1 MTRQLLDAGF
11 RHVRPPGVELG
22 EIVWMAANVVMGP
35 CFARCIGGTLS
46 RRLYRSLD
54 TLLAADSYPYGDG
67 DGTTTFTLPDLRER
81 FAMGSGAGAGLTA
94 RALGDDVGE
103 AEHVLTVAEMAA
115 HTHAQMRYGSGHSL
129 CTFEENTEYPAHLVG
144 NNTHTT
150 SAQGS
155 TPSAAHENRQPF
167 LGFVPWICV
176 R

>member
-22 EIVWMAANVVMGP
+22 EIVWMGANVVMGP
-35 CFARCIGGTLS
+35 CFAKCEGGTLH
-46 RRLYRSLD
+46 RRLYRALD

-81 FAMGSGAGAGLTA
+81 FVMGSGAGVDLTE

-103 AEHVLTVAEMAA
+103 ASHVLTVDEIPA
-115 HTHAQMRYGSGHSL
+115 HEHLYEGNYQIANSIDTSGGDDHRFSGASSS
-129 CTFEENTEYPAHLVG
+129 NTE
-144 NNTHTT
+144 TT
-150 SAQGS
+150 GGGE
-155 TPSAAHENRQPF
+155 AHENRQPF
-167 LGFVPWICV
+167 LGLVPWICV

>member
-1 MTRQLLDAGF
+1 VTRQLLDDGF

-22 EIVWMAANVVMGP
+22 EIVWMAANVTMGP
-35 CFARCIGGTLS
+35 CFAKCEGGTLS
-46 RRLYRSLD
+46 RRLYRALD

-103 AEHVLTVAEMAA
+103 ASHVLTVAEMAA
-115 HTHAQMRYGSGHSL
+115 HEHESPALSGYGRGETGAGTDPMIELASGP
-129 CTFEENTEYPAHLVG
+129 NAVAG
-144 NNTHTT
+144 
-150 SAQGS
+150 AD
-155 TPSAAHENRQPF
+155 AAHENRQSF
-167 LGFVPWICV
+167 LALIPWICV